1 MARRLL
7 LVDDEPYVGLV
18 LQPRLE
24 AAGFDVVLARTL
36 ADARAA
42 IAGSLPDALLLDLHL
57 PDGSGVDL
65 LRDLRRQAGGAA
77 LPVVVLTAEGEDR
90 VLAELSGELAGTER
104 LGEHRRPEPFSPS
117 KLTAQLA
124 EMLGDAG
131 PAESAP

>member
-36 ADARAA
+36 AAARAA
-42 IAGSLPDALLLDLHL
+42 MAGSLPDALLLDLHL

-90 VLAELSGELAGTER
+90 VLAELGR
-104 LGEHRRPEPFSPS
+104 LGAAVLSKPFSPS

-131 PAESAP
+131 PAESAESAT

>member
-1 MARRLL
+1 VARRLL

-24 AAGFDVVLARTL
+24 AVGFDVILARTL

-42 IAGSLPDALLLDLHL
+42 LSDSLPDALLLDLHL

-65 LRDLRRQAGGAA
+65 LRELRRQAAGAA

-90 VLAELSGELAGTER
+90 VLAELRR
-104 LGEHRRPEPFSPS
+104 LGAAVLTKPFSPS

-124 EMLGDAG
+124 EMLGDSDAG
-131 PAESAP
+131 ETAP

>member
-42 IAGSLPDALLLDLHL
+42 IAGALPDALLLDLHL

-65 LRDLRRQAGGAA
+65 LRDLRRLAGGAT

-90 VLAELSGELAGTER
+90 VLAELGR
-104 LGEHRRPEPFSPS
+104 LGAAVLSKPFSPS

-124 EMLGDAG
+124 GMLGDPSSAE
-131 PAESAP
+131 PAP

>member
-36 ADARAA
+36 AAARAA

-90 VLAELSGELAGTER
+90 VLAELGR
-104 LGEHRRPEPFSPS
+104 LGAAVLSKPFSPS

-124 EMLGDAG
+124 EMLGDTG
-131 PAESAP
+131 SAESAT

>member
-7 LVDDEPYVGLV
+7 VVDDEPHIGL
-18 LQPRLE
+18 LLRPRLE
-24 AAGFDVVLARTL
+24 AVGFDVTLARTL
-36 ADARAA
+36 AEARAA
-42 IAGSLPDALLLDLHL
+42 LAAALPDALLLDLHL

-90 VLAELSGELAGTER
+90 VLAELGR
-104 LGEHRRPEPFSPS
+104 LGAAVLSKPFSPS

-124 EMLGDAG
+124 EMLGDPG
-131 PAESAP
+131 SAESTESTT

>member
-65 LRDLRRQAGGAA
+65 LRDLRKQAGGAA

-90 VLAELSGELAGTER
+90 VLAELGR
-104 LGEHRRPEPFSPS
+104 LGAAVLSKPFSPS

-124 EMLGDAG
+124 GMLGDPGTAE
-131 PAESAP
+131 PAP

>member
-1 MARRLL
+1 VARRLL

-24 AAGFDVVLARTL
+24 AVGFDVILARTL

-42 IAGSLPDALLLDLHL
+42 LSDSLPDALLLDLHL

-65 LRDLRRQAGGAA
+65 LRELRRQAAGAA

-90 VLAELSGELAGTER
+90 VLAELRR
-104 LGEHRRPEPFSPS
+104 LGAAVLTKPFSPS

-124 EMLGDAG
+124 EMLGDSDA
-131 PAESAP
+131 AETAP

>member
-42 IAGSLPDALLLDLHL
+42 IAGALPDALLLDLHL

-65 LRDLRRQAGGAA
+65 LRDVRRLAGGAT

-90 VLAELSGELAGTER
+90 VLAELGR
-104 LGEHRRPEPFSPS
+104 LGAAVLSKPFSPS

-124 EMLGDAG
+124 GMLGDPGSAE
-131 PAESAP
+131 PAP

>member
-24 AAGFDVVLARTL
+24 AAGFDVVLARTV
-36 ADARAA
+36 AAARAA
-42 IAGSLPDALLLDLHL
+42 IAGSLPDVLLLDLHL

-90 VLAELSGELAGTER
+90 VLAELGR
-104 LGEHRRPEPFSPS
+104 LGAAVLSKPFSPS

-124 EMLGDAG
+124 EMLGDTG
-131 PAESAP
+131 SAESAT

>member
-42 IAGSLPDALLLDLHL
+42 MAGSLPDALLLDLHL

-90 VLAELSGELAGTER
+90 VLAELGR
-104 LGEHRRPEPFSPS
+104 LGAAVLAKPFSPS

-124 EMLGDAG
+124 GMLGDPG
-131 PAESAP
+131 TAETTP

>member
-24 AAGFDVVLARTL
+24 AVGFDVILARTL

-42 IAGSLPDALLLDLHL
+42 LSDSLPDALLLDLHL

-65 LRDLRRQAGGAA
+65 LRELRRQAAGAA
-77 LPVVVLTAEGEDR
+77 LPVVVLTAE
-90 VLAELSGELAGTER
+90 ELRR
-104 LGEHRRPEPFSPS
+104 LGAAVLTKPFSPS

-124 EMLGDAG
+124 EMLGDSDA
-131 PAESAP
+131 AETAP

>member
-24 AAGFDVVLARTL
+24 AAGFDVVLARTV
-36 ADARAA
+36 AAARAA
-42 IAGSLPDALLLDLHL
+42 IAGSLPDVLLLDLHL

-65 LRDLRRQAGGAA
+65 LRDLRRQAGGAE

-90 VLAELSGELAGTER
+90 VLAELGR
-104 LGEHRRPEPFSPS
+104 LGAAVLSKPFSPS

-124 EMLGDAG
+124 EMLGDTG
-131 PAESAP
+131 SAESAT

>member
-42 IAGSLPDALLLDLHL
+42 MAGSLPDALLLDLHL

-65 LRDLRRQAGGAA
+65 LRDLRRQAGGAD

-90 VLAELSGELAGTER
+90 VLAELGR
-104 LGEHRRPEPFSPS
+104 LGAAVLAKPFSPS

-124 EMLGDAG
+124 GMLGDPG
-131 PAESAP
+131 TAETTP

>member
-36 ADARAA
+36 AAARAA

-90 VLAELSGELAGTER
+90 VLAELGR
-104 LGEHRRPEPFSPS
+104 LGAAVLSKPFSPS

-131 PAESAP
+131 SAESAEPAT